1 MKKYILSICT
11 LAAVCLGSV
20 AVTSCSEPDDINDLV
35 LNRVLSPTGI
45 TARISQEVNIIVSWN
60 EMSGATS
67 YELEVYADSPDY
79 DQRTPDASYTT
90 TLTEKTLTNLIGE
103 TDYYIRVRAIDENNS
118 SRTSKWVDIKRTTN
132 PEQNMKKVKA
142 GDTIKMKAGCKHT
155 VLADTE
161 LQIIEV
167 QFGKDINVSDKHKY
181 PFPI

>member
-118 SRTSKWVDIKRTTN
+118 SRTSKWVDIVRT
-132 PEQNMKKVKA
+132 KA
-142 GDTIKMKAGCKHT
+142 DEKSLNI
-155 VLADTE
+155 
-161 LQIIEV
+161 
-167 QFGKDINVSDKHKY
+167 
-181 PFPI
+181 